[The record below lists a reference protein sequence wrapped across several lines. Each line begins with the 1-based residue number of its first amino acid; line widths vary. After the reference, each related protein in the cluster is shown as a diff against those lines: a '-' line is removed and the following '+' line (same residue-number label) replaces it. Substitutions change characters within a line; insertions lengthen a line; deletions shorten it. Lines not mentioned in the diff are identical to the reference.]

1 MSYAEMI
8 VRNCNDTYI
17 TGKHRGFPEILFFGD
32 KNACLLKSI
41 PGHRISCLCDLFIF
55 SRMTPVIVK
64 LLDITRLL
72 NTFLPKRNVSFLRY
86 R

>member
-8 VRNCNDTYI
+8 VRDCNDTYI
-17 TGKHRGFPEILFFGD
+17 TGKHGGFPREIIFGD
-32 KNACLLKSI
+32 KNASLEKSI
-41 PGHRISCLCDLFIF
+41 PRHRISCLCDLFIF